1 MSLQFWGI
9 ATDYRGDPN
18 HVPNGE
24 VLKRIR
30 FRPTYSN
37 VVATLALFFALAGGA
52 WAATQLPKESVG
64 STQLA
69 KGAVTPAKL
78 SAEAKKGFTGARG
91 AAGPQGAL
99 GPRGAEGPRGE
110 NGAAGA
116 TGPQGIRGATGTT
129 GATGSRGEMGERGLR
144 GEIGAQGDQG
154 VQGVQ
159 GIPGERGLQ
168 GDQGIQGDPGIQGEP
183 GAKGEKGDQGIQ
195 GEPGAKGDQGIQG
208 DPGEKGEK
216 GEPGAEGKTGPTGP
230 SDAYFDLSESGS
242 IQVGNE
248 AKVVL
253 EVTDVPA
260 GEYVLQAAFTLQG
273 VTEAA
278 VAECQFVGGSGITAG
293 TAEPFSTSV
302 TPGGFVS
309 LAGMGTATGTESGTV
324 SVICG
329 TPVEGSNF
337 IIPPESGH
345 LTVTKVGTLH
355 PQAP

>member
-1 MSLQFWGI
+1 
-9 ATDYRGDPN
+9 
-18 HVPNGE
+18 
-24 VLKRIR
+24 LKRIR

-78 SAEAKKGFTGARG
+78 SAEAKKGFTGPRG

-154 VQGVQ
+154 IQGVQ

-168 GDQGIQGDPGIQGEP
+168 GDQGIQGDPG
-183 GAKGEKGDQGIQ
+183 AKGEKGDQGIQ
-195 GEPGAKGDQGIQG
+195 GEPGAKGDQG

-230 SDAYFDLSESGS
+230 SDAYFDLTESGS

-260 GEYVLQAAFTLQG
+260 GEYTLQAAFTLQG
-273 VTEAA
+273 ITEPAI
-278 VAECQFVGGSGITAG
+278 AECQFVGGAGITAG
-293 TAEPFSTSV
+293 TAEPFSTNV
-302 TPGGFVS
+302 APGDFVS
-309 LAGMGTATGTESGTV
+309 LAGMGTATGTEPGTV

-329 TPVEGSNF
+329 TAAEGTNF